1 MTDTTPDAT
10 ADARLQAATQYDSIL
25 EALAAC
31 ELDWGRLTEL
41 RDDREAADSPE
52 EWAAQNPADAAEL
65 AELESAAG
73 DCESED
79 DARERAME
87 GALSAEVRSGWGA
100 VGKALAPS
108 EFRILLCTGG
118 PAVQIV
124 GDLDAHNQ
132 PESARLEYQDWFTP
146 WTEYGPARSSVLVR
160 FASLFYF
167 GE

>member
-1 MTDTTPDAT
+1 MTDNTPAP
-10 ADARLQAATQYDSIL
+10 DARLQAAAQYDSII
-25 EALAAC
+25 EALAAV

-52 EWAAQNPADAAEL
+52 EWAAQNPDDAAEL

-73 DCESED
+73 DCENED
-79 DARERAME
+79 DARERAML
-87 GALSAEVRSGWGA
+87 GALSTEARSGWGA
-100 VGKALAPS
+100 VGEELTPS
-108 EFRILLCTGG
+108 EFRIVLCTGG

-124 GDLDAHNQ
+124 GDLDEHNQ
-132 PESARLEYQDWFTP
+132 PSRARLEYQDWFTP
-146 WTEYGPARSSVLVR
+146 WTDYGPARASALVR